1 MSRISELRW
10 RDWRE
15 DADAAVTE
23 LTAALKTPDGD
34 QDLRPIQAISIRE
47 ALQVGGLVM
56 NARVGAG
63 KTLVAAI
70 LATLYADQRPLI
82 FVPGGQDGKTDIE
95 LAEYRKHWQL
105 AHEIHVETYNKLSND
120 LDEQLLRSYQ
130 PRVLICDEVSKL
142 QNVQHGGSAM
152 AARVNSWMVAHPETM
167 FMGLSGTL
175 FKQGLKDFGHVVN
188 WALKGKAPIP
198 ALPIEIESWQ
208 RGLKGNEGV
217 WPKMRQQLGVPADA
231 DVKRAFRERLF
242 HTPGV
247 IISVDQFT
255 GVPLELETVALDS
268 GTQQALAAL
277 YLTGELPDGLDVSPE
292 VGGDEDAPAGT
303 TWAVERQLAL
313 GFYYKPDPAPP
324 RPWAQAR
331 KRYFQLVRRQILAGH
346 FRTELQVR
354 RWCEKI
360 QDPTWLKW
368 KALWPTFEPKFRPVW
383 LNTKALDYAKV
394 WGREGGIVW
403 TDHRAFAQR
412 LAAETGW
419 RWFGPGGV
427 DAEGLPIELCKDR
440 TIIASRQ
447 ANGYGRNLQHWN
459 RALITAL
466 PGNGRDFE
474 QLLGRQHREGQ
485 LRAVKA
491 DILFICR
498 AHVADLRKVVSLSE
512 QEAEEMGR
520 QNKILTAGWR

>member
-1 MSRISELRW
+1 M
-10 RDWRE
+10 
-15 DADAAVTE
+15 
-23 LTAALKTPDGD
+23 PDGT
-34 QDLRPIQAISIRE
+34 QTLRPIQAVAIRE
-47 ALQVGGLVM
+47 ALQCGGLVL

-63 KTLVAAI
+63 KTLVGAI
-70 LATLYADQRPLI
+70 LATVWEDERPLM
-82 FVPGGQDGKTDIE
+82 FVPGGQDGKTDLE
-95 LAEYRKHWQL
+95 LAGYRKDWNLSHL
-105 AHEIHVETYNKLSND
+105 INVETYNALSRD
-120 LDEQLLRSYQ
+120 LDEQLLRSYA

-152 AARVNSWMVAHPETM
+152 AGRVNSWMVAHPETIFVGM
-167 FMGLSGTL
+167 SGTL

-188 WALKGKAPIP
+188 WALKDKAPIP
-198 ALPIEIESWQ
+198 RRPVEIDSWQ
-208 RGLKGNEGV
+208 RGLKGNTGS
-217 WPKMRQQLGVPADA
+217 WPAMRTQLGVPEGS
-231 DVKRAFRERLF
+231 DVKAAFRERLF
-242 HTPGV
+242 HAPGV

-255 GVPLELETVALDS
+255 GVPLELETVAFDS
-268 GTQQALAAL
+268 GTQAALQAL
-277 YLTGELPDGLDVSPE
+277 YLTGETPDGLDVLDI
-292 VGGDEDAPAGT
+292 GQGDADAAGGT
-303 TWAVERQLAL
+303 TWAAERQLAL
-313 GFYYKPDPAPP
+313 GFYYKPDPTPP
-324 RPWAQAR
+324 RPWANAR
-331 KRYFQLVRRQILAGH
+331 KRYFQLVRREIMSGR

-354 RWCEKI
+354 NWCDRIHE
-360 QDPTWLKW
+360 PCWVKW
-368 KALWPTFEPKFRPVW
+368 KALQPTFEPRFVPVW
-383 LNTKALDYAKV
+383 LNTRALDYAKS

-403 TDHRAFAQR
+403 CDHRAFAQR

-419 RWFGPGGV
+419 PLFGPGGV
-427 DAEGLPIELCKDR
+427 DDAGNPIELCKAR

-485 LRAVKA
+485 LRAVKV
-491 DILFICR
+491 DLLFICR